1 MEWNRI
7 ESLSGMNKT
16 QLVFLLMERDKK
28 IKKLQ
33 EEVEG
38 DLSEVKVDELK
49 EMITAYERH
58 TSIPMCDI
66 IEEHQDD
73 YCAELKADLAAHD
86 ADQEI
91 INKQQ
96 QKISNY
102 KTNEKLRELKIADMT
117 VEVNQQKKEYDDLT
131 EYVEELQHE
140 TEGRADEIKAL
151 KEDIAHMY
159 TQQDMDERSCEIIKL
174 EEMLSLTAAEYK
186 LEKTKRM
193 KSAVLNEKL
202 AKCLEE
208 YALVPSDDELD
219 ETTD

>member
-58 TSIPMCDI
+58 TGIPMCDI

-73 YCAELKADLAAHD
+73 YCAELK
-86 ADQEI
+86 QE
-91 INKQQ
+91 NK
-96 QKISNY
+96 NY

-117 VEVNQQKKEYDDLT
+117 VEVNQ
-131 EYVEELQHE
+131 
-140 TEGRADEIKAL
+140 L

-174 EEMLSLTAAEYK
+174 EEMLTLTAAEYK
-186 LEKTKRM
+186 LEKTKKL
-193 KSAVLNEKL
+193 KSMILNEKL